1 MRAHQYLQNVAKWT
15 SRALYVHQVSCIH
28 QFWLLKAQFGAD
40 LSSMS
45 GLQGFGG
52 VRIEDDVIVTG
63 EGARSMTNVPRTVKD
78 IEAVMAGA
86 TWPPQQAA
94 ATPPAQPRHQTMT
107 EQQQQP
113 AQQPAQ
119 SDTTEAQASKSVK
132 EPVTSEGS
140 SMMSGVASVV
150 QGGLQSLGL
159 GKN

>member
-1 MRAHQYLQNVAKWT
+1 
-15 SRALYVHQVSCIH
+15 
-28 QFWLLKAQFGAD
+28 
-40 LSSMS
+40 MS

-63 EGARSMTNVPRTVKD
+63 EGARSMTNVPRTIKD

-86 TWPPQQAA
+86 PWPPQQAA
-94 ATPPAQPRHQTMT
+94 ATQPAQPRHQTIT
-107 EQQQQP
+107 EQQQQ

-119 SDTTEAQASKSVK
+119 NDPAEAQASKSVE
-132 EPVTSEGS
+132 EPVISEGF

-159 GKN
+159 GKK